1 MNALFPPNFPRWWPL
16 LFPLTFLVHI
26 AEEYW
31 CGGGFYN
38 WARVLGM
45 KMDGTRFLQINAVA
59 WTAMLLLSLSSV
71 LVARLRW
78 VMLSFAA
85 AVLLNGSA
93 HIAASIAT
101 ASYSPGLYSGSLL
114 WIPLGGYTLRRA
126 YAGTGKRVFWG
137 AVVWGLA
144 LHALVTFAAMLK

>member
-1 MNALFPPNFPRWWPL
+1 MNPQAALPRSWPL

-45 KMDGTRFLQINAVA
+45 KMDGTRFLQINAAA
-59 WTAMLLLSLSSV
+59 WMMMLLLSSLAV
-71 LVARLRW
+71 FFARFRW
-78 VMLSFAA
+78 VMLSIAA
-85 AVLLNGSA
+85 AASLNGSA
-93 HIAASIAT
+93 HVAASVVT
-101 ASYSPGLYSGSLL
+101 ASYSPGLLSGLLL
-114 WIPLGGYTLRRA
+114 WVPLGAYTLWRA
-126 YAGTGKRVFWG
+126 RVETSKRVFWG

-144 LHALVTFAAMLK
+144 LHALVTFAARLG